1 MNMADQRFSR
11 THHIR
16 RGADFQR
23 VYRRRCSAADTVLVA
38 FAAPNGLPHPRLGLS
53 VSRKLGGAVV
63 RNRWRRLLREAY
75 RLSRGQLPPGLDL
88 VLIPRP
94 GVKPTLAAA
103 LASLPQL
110 AARLERK
117 IAKQKEPLP

>member
-1 MNMADQRFSR
+1 MADQRFPR

-16 RGADFQR
+16 RGVDFQR
-23 VYRRRCSAADTVLVA
+23 VYRRRCSAADRVLVA
-38 FAAPNGLPHPRLGLS
+38 FAAANGLPHPRLGLS
-53 VSRKLGGAVV
+53 VSRKLGGAAV

-88 VLIPRP
+88 VLIPRQD
-94 GVKPTLAAA
+94 VKPTLAA
-103 LASLPQL
+103 LLVSLLQL

-117 IAKQKEPLP
+117 LAKQ

>member
-1 MNMADQRFSR
+1 MADQRFPRS
-11 THHIR
+11 HHIR
-16 RGADFQR
+16 RGVDFQR
-23 VYRRRCSAADTVLVA
+23 VYRRRCSAADPFLVA
-38 FAAPNGLPHPRLGLS
+38 FAAASGLPHPRLGLS

-94 GVKPTLAAA
+94 GVKPTLAA
-103 LASLPQL
+103 LRASLPQL
-110 AARLERK
+110 AASLERK
-117 IAKQKEPLP
+117 IAKQKGS